1 MKSYSAPEIKVTA
14 FSVDEVI
21 TASFEPTKITGGSNG
36 VLLPDDEWSEE

>member
-1 MKSYSAPEIKVTA
+1 MKFYITPEIKVTA

-36 VLLPDDEWSEE
+36 VILPDDEWNES